1 MFGLK
6 KEEKKPLFEF
16 DLEKELKDDKK
27 QKTLMQK
34 AEKQVLE
41 IKGALRKGTDQ
52 EAFEN
57 LGLLL
62 HGYSALLK
70 IISNTTNTTK

>member
-6 KEEKKPLFEF
+6 KEQKKPIFEF

-27 QKTLMQK
+27 QKVLKEK
-34 AEKQVLE
+34 AEKQILA
-41 IKGALRKGTDQ
+41 IKASLRQGTDQ
-52 EAFEN
+52 ESFEN

-70 IISNTTNTTK
+70 TLSDVTINK